1 MAVEN
6 QTEDKKGLA
15 SFFEDSPENIDNGF
29 TPSIPDTSQYYCDGM
44 NDGNI
49 NMVLNNVKPEL
60 IVLIG
65 FSDYG
70 KSTFVGSLYYYLLT
84 KGSVGGYDL
93 YDSDTFSGF
102 ERRLY
107 LRNIKNDETAK
118 SKTLRTEEDDE
129 YLLTLTFYNRS
140 LKEKKQLIIS
150 DRAGE
155 AYRKYV
161 DVKEKIKNDESLS
174 RAQRILIMIDST
186 QLQSGW
192 DIQEGRFR
200 QLFDGL
206 KECGKMPNDAAF
218 TLLFNKIDLV
228 KANDVIKAAYEGE
241 KQHVVSFFCEELDI
255 TESSLDVREIDSKHI
270 HKNTEFEALVNDL
283 IKKDDTSKNEEQKLK
298 KILDWVGEKLK

>member
-6 QTEDKKGLA
+6 QTEEKKGLT
-15 SFFEDSPENIDNGF
+15 SFFEDSPENVDNGF

-84 KGSVGGYDL
+84 KGSVGGYEL

-129 YLLTLTFYNRS
+129 YMLTLTFYNRS
-140 LKEKKQLIIS
+140 LKEKKQIIIS

-155 AYRKYV
+155 AYKKYV
-161 DVKEKIKNDESLS
+161 DVKERIKKDESLS

-186 QLQSGW
+186 QLQGGW

-200 QLFDGL
+200 QLFEGL

-228 KANDVIKAAYEGE
+228 KANGAIKAAYEGE
-241 KQHVVSFFCEELDI
+241 KQHVVDFFCDELGI
-255 TESSLDVREIDSKHI
+255 TESSLDVRELDSKHV

-283 IKKDDTSKNEEQKLK
+283 IKKDDTSKTEEQKLK
-298 KILDWVGEKLK
+298 KMLDWVGEKLK

>member
-1 MAVEN
+1 MAAET
-6 QTEDKKGLA
+6 QIEEKKGIT
-15 SFFEDSPENIDNGF
+15 SFFDDGPEGVDHGFIPNI
-29 TPSIPDTSQYYCDGM
+29 PETSQFYCDAM

-70 KSTFVGSLYYYLLT
+70 KSTFLGSLYYYLLT
-84 KGSVGGYDL
+84 KGNVGGYEL

-107 LRNIKNDETAK
+107 LRNIKNDEAAK

-129 YLLTLTFYNRS
+129 YLMTLTFYNSS

-155 AYRKYV
+155 TYRNYV
-161 DVKEKIKNDESLS
+161 DVKERIRKDESLP
-174 RAQRILIMIDST
+174 RAQRVLIMIDST
-186 QLQSGW
+186 QLQSSW

-200 QLFDGL
+200 QLFAGL
-206 KECGKMPNDAAF
+206 KECGKMPKEAAY

-228 KANDVIKAAYEGE
+228 RDNATLKAGYDGE
-241 KQHVVSFFCEELDI
+241 KQTVIDFFCSELGLSAGDM
-255 TESSLDVREIDSKHI
+255 DVRELDSKHI
-270 HKNTEFEALVNDL
+270 HNNTALENLVNDL
-283 IKKDDTSKNEEQKLK
+283 IKKDDMAKNEEQKLK
-298 KILDWVGEKLK
+298 KVLDWVGEKLK